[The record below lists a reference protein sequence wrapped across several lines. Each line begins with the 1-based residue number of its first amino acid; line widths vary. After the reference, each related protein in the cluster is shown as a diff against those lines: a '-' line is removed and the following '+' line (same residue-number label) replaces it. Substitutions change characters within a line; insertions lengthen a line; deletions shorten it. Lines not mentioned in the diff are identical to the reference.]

1 MRRTFLLILSILLLA
16 LLCGCSLD
24 FSQQADDGAF
34 SYAYGDKEAFV
45 NEYRW
50 DGSEEGLTIYIPDS
64 FNGLPVVSVGGFF
77 GRGLPMPFSIDCSA
91 FFPDNVQFA
100 EESEIESIDETTEF
114 SFTLII
120 PDKISSDEL
129 KIGAAEW
136 SQYVIEKDGKVIEY
150 RFGIDIEQGK

>member
-1 MRRTFLLILSILLLA
+1 
-16 LLCGCSLD
+16 
-24 FSQQADDGAF
+24 
-34 SYAYGDKEAFV
+34 
-45 NEYRW
+45 
-50 DGSEEGLTIYIPDS
+50 
-64 FNGLPVVSVGGFF
+64 
-77 GRGLPMPFSIDCSA
+77 MPFSIDCSA

-136 SQYVIEKDGKVIEY
+136 SQYVIEEDGRIVEY
-150 RFGIDIEQGK
+150 KFGIDIEKSR